1 METLDWVEKN
11 KENRNIEAL
20 EEKIK
25 ETQNEVKPILD
36 NMLAKIHEMNQRNSV
51 SNNLGGVSARS
62 KITTPLVTK

>member
-11 KENRNIEAL
+11 KENRNIETL